1 MLWLFDLLFK
11 YVVFIFSLFGFEIHD
26 FAHFLIFLFCFF
38 FNLFFIFYFLCVN
51 RGQTKYSIENPK
63 KNVRNNED
71 FATM

>member
-1 MLWLFDLLFK
+1 MLYLFLAFLALKFMILH
-11 YVVFIFSLFGFEIHD
+11 IFYF
-26 FAHFLIFLFCFF
+26 FLNF
-38 FNLFFIFYFLCVN
+38 FFIFYFLCVN